1 MKREKENKNEL
12 PDIPEWVN
20 AAYYRNLAARQKENQ
35 QEQKSMRKS
44 KAIKIAL
51 ASLKVTKTT
60 VFTAAFVG
68 AVAVGMYIGVNT
80 GTTYKQTV
88 QPAKYVVR
96 PGETLWDIV
105 YKLHGDTKDKRET
118 VHKVMQE
125 NKIKDAGTLKPGTVL
140 NIQGI

>member
-20 AAYYRNLAARQKENQ
+20 AAYYRNLAARQEETTQ
-35 QEQKSMRKS
+35 QEQKSKS
-44 KAIKIAL
+44 KAIKFAL

-60 VFTAAFVG
+60 VFAAAFVG
-68 AVAVGMYIGVNT
+68 AVAVGVYLGMNA

-88 QPAKYVVR
+88 QPAKYVVQ
-96 PGETLWDIV
+96 PHETLWDIV

-125 NKIKDAGTLKPGTVL
+125 NNIEDAGTLKPGTVL